1 MVKIHI
7 LTTCEHCNGQAYL
20 PNGEGDDHR
29 GRKYTRYAPCPMC
42 EGTGNKPEWVSLSD
56 FLNMLKDVQCKHE
69 HTSYQGSYRFNGGDV
84 SDNITE
90 VCIDCGAHLD

>member
-1 MVKIHI
+1 MLKVQI

-20 PNGEGDDHR
+20 PNGEDEDCR
-29 GRKYTRYAPCPMC
+29 GRKYTHYAPCPIC
-42 EGTGNKPEWVSLSD
+42 QGTGNQTKWVVLPD
-56 FLNMLKDVQCKHE
+56 FIEMLKQVQCQHN
-69 HTSYQGSYRFNGGDV
+69 HTAYQGSYRFNGGDV